1 MSKSIPKRE
10 WMFYLSAMTN
20 IQSIRKA
27 VAKNIRRFRE
37 EAGLTQ
43 DALAE
48 KLGFSTSHIA
58 NIEGGKTGISDEILA
73 NLCNLFNKKPA
84 EIYNEPDTHFAM
96 DKELK
101 SAINDSVKKAFQNS
115 YEDISKE
122 ILRRVS
128 NSLTV
133 RGYSERRRER
143 Q

>member
-1 MSKSIPKRE
+1 
-10 WMFYLSAMTN
+10 MFYLSAMTN

-84 EIYNEPDTHFAM
+84 EIYNEPDAHFAM

-101 SAINDSVKKAFQNS
+101 SAINDSVKKAIQNS
-115 YEDISKE
+115 SEEISKE

-143 Q
+143 